1 MPLYKLS
8 YDYQAMDPLPEY
20 VQHLE
25 SLVVQGEKRKYYRFR
40 PAPFYGG
47 IATADCVGCPLNCVF
62 CWSSY
67 PRTHPRKAG
76 EWYTPQQVFDTLT
89 GIARKKGFSQL
100 RVSGNEPT
108 VGRVHLMRLLEKVKS
123 TQFQFILE
131 TSGILIDREYA
142 EFFSHIKNLHV
153 RVSLKG
159 TCEEEFTAL
168 TGGTPEEFRSQ
179 LRALQL
185 LVDHGVSCHP
195 AVMVSFSSPEGLNEL
210 KERLS
215 SISPQFYVEEEQ
227 VIVYPLVRTQLQKA
241 GLLMP

>member
-1 MPLYKLS
+1 
-8 YDYQAMDPLPEY
+8 MDSLKNY
-20 VQHLE
+20 LQNLE

-67 PRTHPRKAG
+67 PRTHPQTTGK
-76 EWYTPQQVFDTLT
+76 WYTPQQVFDSLT
-89 GIARKKGFSQL
+89 DIAQKKGFSQV

-108 VGRVHLMRLLEKVKS
+108 VGRVHLMQLLEKVKS
-123 TQFQFILE
+123 SPFQFILE
-131 TSGILIDREYA
+131 TSGILLDREYV

-159 TCEEEFTAL
+159 TCEKEFAAL
-168 TGGTPEEFRSQ
+168 TGGTPEGFRSQ

-185 LVDHGVSCHP
+185 LVEHEVSCHP
-195 AVMVSFSSPEGLNEL
+195 AVMVSFSSNEGLREL

-215 SISPQFYVEEEQ
+215 SISPRLYLEEEQ
-227 VIVYPLVRTQLQKA
+227 VILYPQVKSQLQKA
-241 GLLMP
+241 GFMIR